1 MQRGFI
7 RDNLERSLR
16 DAFNAPQLRV
26 LDLTGS
32 RPAADLAR
40 EPWIPVK
47 YGAMGPDDWAG
58 IVPARVTYQRTP
70 GTGAEILNLIVK
82 VNPRQGL
89 ARTLIPWI
97 VETRGIALDRPYW
110 MYRSAAE
117 SDHTAPRE
125 QHIYALAKSTPALR
139 RVLPRCYGMATNAQT
154 GEHAVFL
161 EDVEHAARL
170 DASGATGDWP
180 TDAVDAALSAAADW
194 QKAFWN
200 AGPAELPFAAP
211 RLNTADMVADAPL
224 WRGILDD
231 ARKRF
236 PAIMTND
243 VWRRRHRL
251 IDTMQTWHSV
261 KDQIPSTLA
270 HNDFNQRNVGL
281 RPEILV
287 LDWELAELN
296 TAHRDIVEMLT
307 FALPTSAGRERIDS
321 HLERHRLALAN
332 AGITQGTDRDAWMEG
347 FRCELKV
354 EAINRIGLQF
364 VFGAAFPL
372 AYLER
377 INATIEHLLDLYR

>member
-16 DAFNAPQLRV
+16 DAFDAPQLRI
-26 LDLTGS
+26 LELTGS
-32 RPAADLAR
+32 RPATDLAR

-47 YGAMGPDDWAG
+47 YGTMGPDDWIG
-58 IVPARVTYQRTP
+58 VVPARATYRRTP
-70 GTGAEILNLIVK
+70 GAATEVLNLIVK

-97 VETRGIALDRPYW
+97 IETRGIALDRPYW

-117 SDHTAPRE
+117 NDRTAARE
-125 QHIYALAKSTPALR
+125 QQLYLLAKSESAIS
-139 RVLPRCYGMATNAQT
+139 RVVPRCYGTATDEQS
-154 GEHAVFL
+154 GEHAVFI
-161 EDVEHAARL
+161 EEVSNASRL

-180 TDAVDAALSAAADW
+180 PDAIDAALAAAAAWQAIYWNPASGLLDW
-194 QKAFWN
+194 
-200 AGPAELPFAAP
+200 AGP
-211 RLNTADMVADAPL
+211 RLTTADMSADAPL

-236 PAIMTND
+236 PGIMSD
-243 VWRRRHRL
+243 DRWRRRHRM
-251 IDTMQTWHSV
+251 IDDIEVWHSA
-261 KDQIPSTLA
+261 KDRLPATLA

-281 RPEILV
+281 RPEVLV
-287 LDWELAELN
+287 LDWELAECN
-296 TAHRDIVEMLT
+296 TAHRDLVEMLT
-307 FALPTSAGRERIDS
+307 FALPASAGRERIDS

-377 INATIEHLLDLYR
+377 INTNIEHLLNLYE